1 MTTHPPRYALTNG
14 QWDVL
19 RPLLPP
25 GTPGGRPPADPRRL
39 LDAMLWVLHTGAP
52 WRDLPERLG
61 PWQTAYHRFN
71 AYRRDGTWDRVVETL
86 QRAAA
91 VDHAQWN
98 IDGTVVRAARPAAGA
113 KKKGG
118 PG

>member
-1 MTTHPPRYALTNG
+1 MTTHPPRYARTNG

-19 RPLLPP
+19 RPLLRP

-52 WRDLPERLG
+52 WRDVPDRLG

-71 AYRRDGTWDRVVETL
+71 ADRRDGTGDRVVETL
-86 QRAAA
+86 PRAAA
-91 VDHAQWN
+91 LDHAPWD
-98 IDGTVVRAARPAAGA
+98 IDGTVVRAARPPGR
-113 KKKGG
+113 KKSG